1 MLCTQEADFCWCLFQ
16 KATCPE
22 VLYDEVI
29 EVRER
34 VVLVQERSEIQ
45 PPDDSFLVT
54 SSTGEKV
61 KRRRDELDKNIK

>member
-1 MLCTQEADFCWCLFQ
+1 MSVFQ

-29 EVRER
+29 EVRDR
-34 VVLVQERSEIQ
+34 VVLVQDRSDIQ
-45 PPDDSFLVT
+45 QPDDSFLVT

-61 KRRRDELDKNIK
+61 KRRRDELNKYVK